1 MDIFNFNKKRILAV
15 SVLTVICCVL
25 MLIFP
30 TIALYSARKGISLW
44 ISNVLPAL
52 LPFFICANFLQNIG
66 VMRLLKSGVF
76 PFAMSVLSGYPMGA
90 KIVGDL
96 KRDGDI
102 SLREAKRLMSFCS
115 TSGPAFMV
123 GAVGAGMLGSGLLG
137 GIIAAAHYAEA
148 IMNGI
153 IYSRFLGREK
163 AGDVPALRKT
173 IQIRSIQE
181 SFTDAILMSF
191 RSLGIVL
198 AYIVLFMLVT
208 DLLHMCGLFSLVE
221 SQQLRAL
228 VKGFFEMTVGCG
240 AAAECTGASDQA
252 KCVLCAAIMSWG
264 GLSVLGQSASMLSGT
279 GVSVGY
285 LFLSKL
291 THSLFAA
298 VSAFIISMFVL

>member
-102 SLREAKRLMSFCS
+102 SLREAKRLISFCS
-115 TSGPAFMV
+115 TSGPAFMI

-137 GIIAAAHYAEA
+137 GIIATAHYAGA
-148 IMNGI
+148 IMNGV
-153 IYSRFLGREK
+153 IYSRFLGKETSDT
-163 AGDVPALRKT
+163 APALRKT

-208 DLLHMCGLFSLVE
+208 DLLHMCGGFSLVE
-221 SQQLRAL
+221 GQQLRAL

-240 AAAECTGASDQA
+240 AVAECTGASDQV

-279 GVSVGY
+279 GVSVRY
-285 LFLSKL
+285 LFFSKL
-291 THSLFAA
+291 THSFFAA